1 MGQTDQIFWGSVV
14 LGICT
19 NQHVGLLAAM
29 IPTLERASSMLRRR
43 GRVVRTAVITG
54 MAFAMIVFSHTLQVW
69 FWAHSLM
76 WMGAFAEFYDALYF
90 SLVTYTTVGYGD
102 LTLPV
107 SFRIF
112 GAFGGVAGILCFGLS
127 TALLVSLVSRLL
139 PQSIG
144 GSFDSPPPEYK
155 KDI

>member
-14 LGICT
+14 LGLCAII
-19 NQHVGLLAAM
+19 HVGLLAAM
-29 IPTLERASSMLRRR
+29 IPTLETTGNVLRRR

-54 MAFAMIVFSHTLQVW
+54 IAFAMIVFSHTVQVW

-76 WMGAFAEFYDALYF
+76 WMGAFVEFYDALYF

-107 SFRIF
+107 NFRVF

-127 TALLVSLVSRLL
+127 TAFLVSLVSRLL
-139 PQSIG
+139 PRSIG
-144 GSFDSPPPEYK
+144 GSFDSPDAPAK
-155 KDI
+155 KDA